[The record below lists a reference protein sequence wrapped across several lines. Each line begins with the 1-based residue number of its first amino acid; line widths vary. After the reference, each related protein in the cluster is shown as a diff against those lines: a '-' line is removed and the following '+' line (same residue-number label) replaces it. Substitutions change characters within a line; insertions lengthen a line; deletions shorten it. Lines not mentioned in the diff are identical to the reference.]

1 MMRFFDDTISQ
12 RPLIEETIKRFGYAP
27 EHNFDWYQFSAEK
40 TEKNIFVTDEYGG
53 GLLTMVGK
61 DLSLVFSSP
70 IAPPERRAKI
80 LVEYLE
86 NIFQTPEIKKVELEL
101 ETPLRKEFLKILPE
115 HFVARKI
122 QYTLTWPI
130 MNMKTFDPALP
141 GGHYKSLRKE
151 KHKFY
156 REHTVTVADAKTFE
170 DTGAMLAIIKD
181 WKKNRPVH
189 DKAYC
194 EEYLNIIEG
203 GFAGTTTARVLII
216 DGKPAGINA
225 GWVIP
230 NSNRFY
236 GALGLHNYSVP
247 NSGKILY
254 LEDLEYLKQ
263 NGYSE
268 GDMGGSWQGGL
279 EFKKEFLPESYYKT
293 HVFCVAKK

>member
-1 MMRFFDDTISQ
+1 MQFFDDVVAA
-12 RPLIEETIKRFGYAP
+12 RPLIEETIERFGYAP

-40 TEKNIFVTDEYGG
+40 SDKNVFVADNHGG

-61 DLSLVFSSP
+61 KQSLVFSSP
-70 IAPPERRAKI
+70 IAPLERRAKI

-86 NIFQTPEIKKVELEL
+86 EIFQMPNIQKVEFEL
-101 ETPLRKEFLKILPE
+101 ETPLRKEFLHILPE
-115 HFVARKI
+115 HFTPRKI
-122 QYTLTWPI
+122 QYSLIWPI
-130 MNMKTFDPALP
+130 MNMRTFDPALP
-141 GGHYKSLRKE
+141 GGHYKALRKE

-156 REHTVTVADAKTFE
+156 RNYAVTVADAKTFE
-170 DTGAMLAIIKD
+170 DKKALLAIITD

-189 DKAYC
+189 DRAYC
-194 EEYLNIIEG
+194 EEYFNIIEG
-203 GFAGTTTARVLII
+203 NFAGTTTARVFMI

-225 GWVIP
+225 GWMMP
-230 NSNRFY
+230 NAARFY
-236 GALGLHNYSVP
+236 GALGLHNYSAP
-247 NSGKILY
+247 NLGRMLY

-268 GDMGGSWQGGL
+268 VDMGGSWQGGL